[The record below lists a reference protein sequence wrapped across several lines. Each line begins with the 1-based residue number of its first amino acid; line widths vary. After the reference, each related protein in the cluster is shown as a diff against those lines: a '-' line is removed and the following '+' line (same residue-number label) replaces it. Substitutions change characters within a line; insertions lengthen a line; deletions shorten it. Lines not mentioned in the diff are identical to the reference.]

1 MFQSVLLILLIIG
14 AFWVFAHIKR
24 QPPAQQRKL
33 ILRSALGAVV
43 IVLLMMVITGR
54 MHWLFALIGALL
66 PFARGLLGMG
76 LQVLPLWLRRKQ
88 SQTSQ
93 TQHENSHSKKSQRD
107 MDIRE
112 ALDVLGL
119 EGDIAQG
126 EISVQMIN
134 DAHRRLIQK
143 LHPDRGGS
151 DYLAAK
157 INQARDLLLTLA
169 EK

>member
-33 ILRSALGAVV
+33 FLRSALGAVI
-43 IVLLMMVITGR
+43 IVLLMMAITGR

-66 PFARGLLGMG
+66 PFARGLLGMS
-76 LQVLPLWLRRKQ
+76 LQFLPMWLRRKQ
-88 SQTSQ
+88 SQSDQ
-93 TQHENSHSKKSQRD
+93 TQHENARSTKPLRD
-107 MDIRE
+107 VEIRE
-112 ALDVLGL
+112 AMDILGL
-119 EGDIAQG
+119 EGDIKRG
-126 EISVQMIN
+126 EITTQMIN

-143 LHPDRGGS
+143 MHPDRGGS

>member
-14 AFWVFAHIKR
+14 AFWVLAHIKR
-24 QPPAQQRKL
+24 QPPAQRRKL
-33 ILRSALGAVV
+33 FLRSALGAVV
-43 IVLLMMVITGR
+43 IVLLMMAVTGR

-66 PFARGLLGMG
+66 PFARGLFGMG

-88 SQTSQ
+88 SQTGQ
-93 TQHENSHSKKSQRD
+93 AHDENSRQKKSHRD
-107 MDIRE
+107 LDIRE

-119 EGDIAQG
+119 EGDITQG
-126 EISVQMIN
+126 EISAQMIN

-157 INQARDLLLTLA
+157 INQARDLLLTLT